1 MTSLYL
7 CICITDDWVYIE
19 TALDGGRVLTLEP
32 DNHHVWMAHKY
43 GSDDQLWRLED
54 NGCIRSK
61 SYQDK
66 CLGLETH
73 TNGGQP
79 YLQTDQGVKEQ
90 QWYYIDKYLVNQ
102 VTRLTM
108 QCIEQSQCRLRPGRR
123 RAALSG

>member
-1 MTSLYL
+1 M
-7 CICITDDWVYIE
+7 
-19 TALDGGRVLTLEP
+19 LTLEP

-102 VTRLTM
+102 VTLTWLTL
-108 QCIEQSQCRLRPGRR
+108 QCIEQSQCRHCPGRR

>member
-1 MTSLYL
+1 M
-7 CICITDDWVYIE
+7 
-19 TALDGGRVLTLEP
+19 LTLEP

-102 VTRLTM
+102 VTWLTM
-108 QCIEQSQCRLRPGRR
+108 QCIEQSQCRPLRGRR

>member
-1 MTSLYL
+1 M
-7 CICITDDWVYIE
+7 
-19 TALDGGRVLTLEP
+19 LTLEP

-102 VTRLTM
+102 VTWLTM
-108 QCIEQSQCRLRPGRR
+108 QCIEQSQCRHCPDRR